1 MPEIDASQYKFKMMH
16 NERSDQVLKIHFAE
30 RGPSFINL
38 TKLKNE
44 PSGHM
49 SVHSD
54 SLVGGVNEDY
64 NTTRVNIRDFLTAN
78 PIGKHLKSF
87 KMKNASSV

>member
-1 MPEIDASQYKFKMMH
+1 VLEIDASQYKFKVMH

-44 PSGHM
+44 PSAHM

-54 SLVGGVNEDY
+54 SLVGGGNEDF
-64 NTTRVNIRDFLTAN
+64 NTTRINIRDFLTAN